1 MKNTIKYLIC
11 DSLSGILDLLSI
23 LIGLGLPELWGAAYK
38 DTGDKQCIIYALL
51 SIAICMLICHISVK
65 LSIHKTKEDK
75 QQLYDRLAY
84 EPNSDLMYLIETGNI
99 EAIREKYEVKQ
110 YDL

>member
-1 MKNTIKYLIC
+1 M
-11 DSLSGILDLLSI
+11 S
-23 LIGLGLPELWGAAYK
+23 ELWGAAYK
-38 DTGDKQCIIYALL
+38 DTGDKQYIIYEIL
-51 SIAICMLICHISVK
+51 SIAVCMLICHISVK

-75 QQLYDRLAY
+75 QELYDKLAY
-84 EPNSDLMYLIETGNI
+84 EPNSELMYLIETGDI